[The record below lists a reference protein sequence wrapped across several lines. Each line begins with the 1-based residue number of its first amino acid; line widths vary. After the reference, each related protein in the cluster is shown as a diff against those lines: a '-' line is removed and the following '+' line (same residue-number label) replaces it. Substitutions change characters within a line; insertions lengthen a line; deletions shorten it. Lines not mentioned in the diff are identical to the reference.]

1 VVVVDTNKKVLLY
14 LIKKLKEKRTF
25 TGKVQIMKLMFLID
39 HYDLNKEKLTKNS
52 FLGNEYYIYYL
63 GPFSFEVSED
73 YDNLKEETCTN
84 ELDEKIK
91 EKVDKIIEKFGMYN
105 GEALQEITL
114 EMLKITPKDKGKFM
128 GLKVNE
134 ILKN

>member
-1 VVVVDTNKKVLLY
+1 MVDTNKKVLLY

>member
-1 VVVVDTNKKVLLY
+1 VVDTNKKVLLY

>member
-1 VVVVDTNKKVLLY
+1 MVNTNKKVLLY
-14 LIKKLKEKRTF
+14 LIKKLKEKNTF

-73 YDNLKEETCTN
+73 YDNLKEETSTN
-84 ELDEKIK
+84 EFELDEKIK
-91 EKVDKIIEKFGMYN
+91 EKVDKIIEKFGKYN

-114 EMLKITPKDKGKFM
+114 KMLEITPKDKGKFI